1 MGCRLRLQPKSRGI
15 AAAALTNSGG
25 SSINGRM
32 TEAEYDAAMAL
43 VKKVRTEIKN
53 QPLSEDLRKVYA
65 DGMKIIGAEPDD
77 PFWSMAFKD
86 WAAPKVC
93 ADGSTPIDG
102 KCADGTASRVVK
114 K

>member
-1 MGCRLRLQPKSRGI
+1 MYKAGKTQSEAESAWAVGSDYSRNLAES

-65 DGMKIIGAEPDD
+65 DGMKIIGAKPTTRSGRW
-77 PFWSMAFKD
+77 PLR
-86 WAAPKVC
+86 
-93 ADGSTPIDG
+93 T
-102 KCADGTASRVVK
+102 
-114 K
+114 